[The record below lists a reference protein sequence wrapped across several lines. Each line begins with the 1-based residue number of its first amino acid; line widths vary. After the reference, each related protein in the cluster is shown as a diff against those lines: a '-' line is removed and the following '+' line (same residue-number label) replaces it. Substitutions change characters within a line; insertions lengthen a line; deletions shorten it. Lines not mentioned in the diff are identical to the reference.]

1 MEAKNLKNLTE
12 QISNV
17 IEDLKKN
24 SYVDAIYLFGSH
36 ATGNAMPFSD
46 IDLCVIASYDIPRA
60 EKEDILSNSSRKI
73 DISLFYDLPLNI
85 RFRVIKD
92 GKLLYQRDEL
102 LTHRTK
108 VKTVDEYL
116 DFKHIIDRHTKNLYI
131 NAKTNKNLQN

>member
-1 MEAKNLKNLTE
+1 MKLIMMEAKNLKNLMKE
-12 QISNV
+12 ISNV

-24 SYVDAIYLFGSH
+24 SYVDAIYLFGSY
-36 ATGNAMPFSD
+36 ATGNARPFSD
-46 IDLCVIASYDIPRA
+46 IDISVITNKDIPKD
-60 EKEDILSNSSRKI
+60 EKESILSNSSKKI

-116 DFKHIIDRHTKNLYI
+116 DFKHIIMRHSIRLFG
-131 NAKTNKNLQN
+131 

>member
-1 MEAKNLKNLTE
+1 MKLIIMEAKNLKNLMKE
-12 QISNV
+12 ISNV

-24 SYVDAIYLFGSH
+24 SYIDAIYLFGSY
-36 ATGNAMPFSD
+36 ATGNARPFSD
-46 IDLCVIASYDIPRA
+46 IDISVITNKDIPKD
-60 EKEDILSNSSRKI
+60 EKESILSNSSKKI

-92 GKLLYQRDEL
+92 RKLLYQRDEL

-116 DFKHIIDRHTKNLYI
+116 DFKHIIMRHSLR
-131 NAKTNKNLQN
+131 LFG

>member
-1 MEAKNLKNLTE
+1 MEAKNLKNLMKE
-12 QISNV
+12 ISNV

-24 SYVDAIYLFGSH
+24 SYVDAIYLFGSY
-36 ATGNAMPFSD
+36 ATGNARPFSD
-46 IDLCVIASYDIPRA
+46 IDISVITNKDIPKD
-60 EKEDILSNSSRKI
+60 EKESILSNSSKKI

-116 DFKHIIDRHTKNLYI
+116 DFKHIIMRHSIRLFG
-131 NAKTNKNLQN
+131 

>member
-1 MEAKNLKNLTE
+1 MMEAKNLKNLMKE
-12 QISNV
+12 ISNV

-24 SYVDAIYLFGSH
+24 SYVDAIYLFGSY
-36 ATGNAMPFSD
+36 ATGNARPFSD
-46 IDLCVIASYDIPRA
+46 IDISVITNKDIPKD
-60 EKEDILSNSSRKI
+60 EKESILSNSSKKI

-116 DFKHIIDRHTKNLYI
+116 DFKHIIMRHSIRLFG
-131 NAKTNKNLQN
+131 